1 MNQNNVD
8 STEMDTE
15 YDIVDEINE
24 FFEKI
29 EKSLS
34 ELSKK
39 KVSEDIL
46 YLKFLLKELD
56 DTLTGEFEN
65 LRRKRFIVKKSP

>member
-1 MNQNNVD
+1 MNQNNID